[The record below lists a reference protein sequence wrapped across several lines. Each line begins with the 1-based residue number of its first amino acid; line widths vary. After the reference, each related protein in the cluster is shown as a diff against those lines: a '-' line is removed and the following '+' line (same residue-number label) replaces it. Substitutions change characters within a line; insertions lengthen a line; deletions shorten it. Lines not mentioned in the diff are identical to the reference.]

1 MNANAK
7 NSMTVKNLVN
17 KIREAKNFEGLK
29 VALTMAVEATPASN
43 ASNAG
48 NTSGNAPVTV
58 LDGGKKKKSS
68 TKSKAKKTKS
78 KSKSKT
84 KSKSK
89 K

>member
-1 MNANAK
+1 MNANAN
-7 NSMTVKNLVN
+7 NSMTVKNLVK

-29 VALTMAVEATPASN
+29 VALTMAVEANAP

-48 NTSGNAPVTV
+48 NTSGNAPVPVPV

-78 KSKSKT
+78 KSKK
-84 KSKSK
+84 
-89 K
+89 

>member
-1 MNANAK
+1 MNANAS
-7 NSMTVKNLVN
+7 NSMTVKNLVK

-29 VALTMAVEATPASN
+29 VALTMAVGPNAPSSN
-43 ASNAG
+43 ASG
-48 NTSGNAPVTV
+48 NPSG
-58 LDGGKKKKSS
+58 LRMDGGKKKKSS